1 MKAEIGDM
9 YELRTNSAL
18 PVTVYEIISNDGK
31 LKVIAPPTLVNIEV
45 TGKWS
50 LEDMLILGYTLVK
63 KPPSL
68 VQNLKRLKEA

>member
-9 YELRTNSAL
+9 YELRTNFAL

-31 LKVIAPPTLVNIEV
+31 LKVIAPPMLVNIEV